1 MAAAGRNGPHGE
13 PFIWLLRVGSLIK
26 DTPSNWIRFLPGVR
40 GVWGFK
46 RPITAATFHRDIT
59 SVIGRFK
66 NTHPLTPGKKQIKL
80 VASHSLAIG
89 RTGTEKN
96 ATNGHIGNNKATA
109 TRIAAINVDVM
120 MTATVLTVGARRRCP
135 RTQEHRRGSG
145 VAQEPDKWLTMR
157 TVSAGGC
164 HGPNLLGK
172 SEAGG
177 GVNCV
182 DPETY

>member
-26 DTPSNWIRFLPGVR
+26 DTPSNWICFLPGVR

-46 RPITAATFHRDIT
+46 TPDYCCDVSLRHHSHSSNRAFQEHTPTHSWQKADQIE
-59 SVIGRFK
+59 IGR
-66 NTHPLTPGKKQIKL
+66 
-80 VASHSLAIG
+80 VSLASNR
-89 RTGTEKN
+89 RTGAEKN
-96 ATNGHIGNNKATA
+96 ATNGHTGNDKATT

-145 VAQEPDKWLTMR
+145 VAPDPDKWLTMR
-157 TVSAGGC
+157 TVSAGGG

-177 GVNCV
+177 GGQLR
-182 DPETY
+182 

>member
-13 PFIWLLRVGSLIK
+13 PFIWILRVGSLIK
-26 DTPSNWIRFLPGVR
+26 DTPSNWICFLPGVR

-46 RPITAATFHRDIT
+46 RPITAATFHRGIT
-59 SVIGRFK
+59 SEIGRFN

-89 RTGTEKN
+89 RTGAEKN
-96 ATNGHIGNNKATA
+96 ATNGHIGNDKATA

-120 MTATVLTVGARRRCP
+120 MTATILTVGARRRCP
-135 RTQEHRRGSG
+135 RTQEHRRGLG
-145 VAQEPDKWLTMR
+145 MAQEPDKWLIMR
-157 TVSAGGC
+157 TVSVGGG
-164 HGPNLLGK
+164 HGPILLGK

-177 GVNCV
+177 
-182 DPETY
+182 DQLR